1 MINDV
6 LAWPAFSQR
15 KGALPEEIPYQI
27 GVWGKVPG
35 ERSDF
40 RWIARSAEFDPGDP
54 NLAQLSLG
62 TEDQPA
68 RSHLWQSRGS
78 CCYAVSL
85 YPSRSLDSS
94 GRTDFIEKQVLVW
107 NRPEGVPAIL
117 GALLLL
123 PRAGFSDQLWWD
135 RHEEGRW
142 TDRWMNPSFSLPI
155 PDAEHKP
162 RVVRGEELAAE
173 LERGVSE
180 LLEAVGVENPEKL
193 VKLYSQ
199 VLAGRRPAWLTGL
212 DRPLSPRALAALLLP
227 LPSEHA
233 DSLSLA
239 SWIPSQ
245 RFPIEGLADRW
256 GVLVLPP
263 ELEAMAGAQDVPPSE
278 KAQEMVEALKV
289 RDPEWLSFDVP
300 TFTVTEP
307 EAVMPPAESPAEDTT
322 PSSAPDDVLRSK
334 DEIPFPPPPED
345 ASDLLQEIHAFA
357 RAIHRRWLDP
367 DWLRERY
374 TSARSEHIPPSWI
387 EALREHRPGFVD
399 DDQWKVKRDLL
410 RSAALLLLPTAETLQ
425 AVGEAESGR
434 IPLLFYPLLV
444 GDQDLVQN
452 LGKEALEQARQ
463 QLLNCA
469 SSPWTRRAQEA
480 LERWQAPKSPKKSSR
495 RRG

>member
-1 MINDV
+1 MIHDV

-15 KGALPEEIPYQI
+15 KGALPEKIPYQI

-40 RWIARSAEFDPGDP
+40 RWIARSAEFDPGDQ

-68 RSHLWQSRGS
+68 RSHLWQNRGS
-78 CCYAVSL
+78 RCYAVSL
-85 YPSRSLDSS
+85 YPSRSQDSS

-123 PRAGFSDQLWWD
+123 SRAESSDQLWWD
-135 RHEEGRW
+135 RHEKGRW
-142 TDRWMNPSFSLPI
+142 TDPGFSLPI
-155 PDAEHKP
+155 PDEKHKP
-162 RVVRGEELAAE
+162 CVVQMKELAAE
-173 LERGVSE
+173 LERGVCE
-180 LLEAVGVENPEKL
+180 LLEAVDIENPEKL

-199 VLAGRRPAWLTGL
+199 VLAVLAGRRPAWLTGL

-227 LPSEHA
+227 LPPKHA

-239 SWIPSQ
+239 SWIPS
-245 RFPIEGLADRW
+245 RRLSIEDLADRW

-278 KAQEMVEALKV
+278 KAQKMVEALKA
-289 RDPEWLSFDVP
+289 RDPKGLSFDVP
-300 TFTVTEP
+300 ALTVTES
-307 EAVMPPAESPAEDTT
+307 EAAMSPTEPPVKDTT
-322 PSSAPDDVLRSK
+322 PSPAPDYALRPK

-345 ASDLLQEIHAFA
+345 ASDLLKEIHAFA
-357 RAIHRRWLDP
+357 RAIDRRWLDP

-374 TSARSEHIPPSWI
+374 TSARSERIPPSWI
-387 EALREHRPGFVD
+387 EELREHRPGFVD

-425 AVGEAESGR
+425 AVGEPESGR
-434 IPLLFYPLLV
+434 IPLLFFPLLV

-463 QLLNCA
+463 QILNCA
-469 SSPWTRRAQEA
+469 SSPWTRLAQEA
-480 LERWQAPKSPKKSSR
+480 IERWQTPKSPKRPSR
-495 RRG
+495 RSR

>member
-1 MINDV
+1 MISDV

-15 KGALPEEIPYQI
+15 KGELPEEISYQI

-54 NLAQLSLG
+54 NLAQLNLG

-78 CCYAVSL
+78 RCYAVSL
-85 YPSRSLDSS
+85 YPSRSQDSS

-135 RHEEGRW
+135 RHKEGRW
-142 TDRWMNPSFSLPI
+142 TTPGFSLPI
-155 PDAEHKP
+155 PDAEHEPCVAQGK
-162 RVVRGEELAAE
+162 ELAAE

-180 LLEAVGVENPEKL
+180 LLEAVDAENPEKL

-227 LPSEHA
+227 LPPEHA

-239 SWIPSQ
+239 SWIPS
-245 RFPIEGLADRW
+245 RRLAIEDWVDRQS
-256 GVLVLPP
+256 VLVLPP
-263 ELEAMAGAQDVPPSE
+263 ELEAMVGLQDMPTSE
-278 KAQEMVEALKV
+278 KAQGIVDAL
-289 RDPEWLSFDVP
+289 RARYPDWLSFNAPEFPVA
-300 TFTVTEP
+300 ES
-307 EAVMPPAESPAEDTT
+307 EAVTPPAEPPAEGTTSSPA
-322 PSSAPDDVLRSK
+322 PDSTLHPK
-334 DEIPFPPPPED
+334 DEIPFPPLSES

-357 RAIHRRWLDP
+357 RTIHRRWLDP

-374 TSARSEHIPPSWI
+374 TSARSERILPSWI
-387 EALREHRPGFVD
+387 EELRKQRPGFVD

-425 AVGEAESGR
+425 AVGEPESGR
-434 IPLLFYPLLV
+434 IPLLFFPLLV
-444 GDQDLVQN
+444 GGQDLVQSL

-463 QLLNCA
+463 QILNCA

-480 LERWQAPKSPKKSSR
+480 IAQWQAPKSPKKASR
-495 RRG
+495 RSR